1 MNADYAAHDLPDP
14 AERPRI
20 EQLKPATLAVLEQRF
35 ERSWPDAWRELAT
48 SVYLSLIG
56 RAGGQAELADEQLDV
71 LAAQS
76 EAIMQG
82 LIDDFGGRQLYVGV
96 GQRVLAS
103 ARAKRVVD
111 LVNSGMSY
119 EEVAKTTGLVERY
132 VRAIHSEWYYEER
145 KRRQRPLF

>member
-1 MNADYAAHDLPDP
+1 MTESTPYELPDP

-35 ERSWPDAWRELAT
+35 EQSWPDAWRELAT

-56 RAGGQAELADEQLDV
+56 RAGGQAVLEEAQLDV

-76 EAIMQG
+76 EAILEG
-82 LIDDFGGRQLYVGV
+82 LIEDLGGRQLYVGV

-103 ARAKRVVD
+103 ARSKRVVD

-119 EEVAKTTGLVERY
+119 EEVAKITGLVERY

>member
-1 MNADYAAHDLPDP
+1 MPDYDLPEP

-35 ERSWPDAWRELAT
+35 EQSWPDAWRELAT

-56 RAGGQAELADEQLDV
+56 RAGGQAALGDEQLEV

-76 EAIMQG
+76 EAILQG
-82 LIDDFGGRQLYVGV
+82 LIEDLGGRQLYVGV
-96 GQRVLAS
+96 GVKVLAS

-111 LVNSGMSY
+111 MVNSGLSY
-119 EEVAKTTGLVERY
+119 EEVAARMGLVERY
-132 VRAIHSEWYYEER
+132 VRALHTEWYYAER
-145 KRRQRPLF
+145 KRRQQALF